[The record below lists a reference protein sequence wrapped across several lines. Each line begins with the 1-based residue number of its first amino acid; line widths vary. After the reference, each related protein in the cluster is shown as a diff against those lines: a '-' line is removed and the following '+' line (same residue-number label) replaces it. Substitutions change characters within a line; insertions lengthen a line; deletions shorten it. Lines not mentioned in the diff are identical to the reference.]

1 MQYIIGSPSSIEN
14 SDPALAAG
22 GGGRDGRGGIMERD
36 QGGGQWRS
44 IKFFVVPI
52 MSLNAF
58 NSSDFTIV
66 ARLTVKSRE
75 YFVMLDMSFHPHFML
90 VVSDIVRHSFLFG
103 DSLVPAKPSQ

>member
-14 SDPALAAG
+14 SNPALAAG

-36 QGGGQWRS
+36 QWRW